1 MPLIAHIERYPY
13 VLEDP
18 TLLYDW
24 VAAGAYAQINAGA
37 LLEPNLCKKLCKF
50 IQWGLVHV
58 ISTDTHSPDK
68 RPPRMAQGVQQL
80 EKLLGKETAA
90 RIVRN
95 GDELFHDQ
103 ELDAATLHQPKKFL
117 GMWV

>member
-1 MPLIAHIERYPY
+1 MPMPRQRPKGQSLMAAQTTKRQRTCIGCGA
-13 VLEDP
+13 
-18 TLLYDW
+18 TL
-24 VAAGAYAQINAGA
+24 GKGA
-37 LLEPNLCKKLCKF
+37 L
-50 IQWGLVHV
+50 H
-58 ISTDTHSPDK
+58 
-68 RPPRMAQGVQQL
+68 
-80 EKLLGKETAA
+80 

>member
-1 MPLIAHIERYPY
+1 
-13 VLEDP
+13 VGSWSD
-18 TLLYDW
+18 
-24 VAAGAYAQINAGA
+24 
-37 LLEPNLCKKLCKF
+37 
-50 IQWGLVHV
+50 V
-58 ISTDTHSPDK
+58 ISTDTHFPGQRA
-68 RPPRMAQGVQQL
+68 RPVLAQGVQQL

>member
-1 MPLIAHIERYPY
+1 MSLSEVKTY
-13 VLEDP
+13 
-18 TLLYDW
+18 
-24 VAAGAYAQINAGA
+24 
-37 LLEPNLCKKLCKF
+37 
-50 IQWGLVHV
+50 
-58 ISTDTHSPDK
+58 SP
-68 RPPRMAQGVQQL
+68 PSEGFVSRMADAFASGWQNFAQGVQQL

-103 ELDAATLHQPKKFL
+103 ELDAATLHQPKMFL

>member
-1 MPLIAHIERYPY
+1 M
-13 VLEDP
+13 
-18 TLLYDW
+18 
-24 VAAGAYAQINAGA
+24 Q
-37 LLEPNLCKKLCKF
+37 KLCKF

>member
-1 MPLIAHIERYPY
+1 
-13 VLEDP
+13 
-18 TLLYDW
+18 
-24 VAAGAYAQINAGA
+24 
-37 LLEPNLCKKLCKF
+37 
-50 IQWGLVHV
+50 
-58 ISTDTHSPDK
+58 
-68 RPPRMAQGVQQL
+68 MAQGVQQL

-103 ELDAATLHQPKKFL
+103 ELDAATLHQPKKLL

>member
-1 MPLIAHIERYPY
+1 MRRSTQEHCWSLSSAKSCVSSSSR
-13 VLEDP
+13 
-18 TLLYDW
+18 
-24 VAAGAYAQINAGA
+24 
-37 LLEPNLCKKLCKF
+37 
-50 IQWGLVHV
+50 GLVHV

-68 RPPRMAQGVQQL
+68 RPPRMAQGVQRL
-80 EKLLGKETAA
+80 EELLGKETAA

-103 ELDAATLHQPKKFL
+103 ELDAVTLHQPKKFL

>member
-1 MPLIAHIERYPY
+1 MKATFEK
-13 VLEDP
+13 
-18 TLLYDW
+18 LYTE
-24 VAAGAYAQINAGA
+24 NK
-37 LLEPNLCKKLCKF
+37 P
-50 IQWGLVHV
+50 V
-58 ISTDTHSPDK
+58 ISSYISS
-68 RPPRMAQGVQQL
+68 QGIRKILFAIPMEQPLQLDGTTYTALVVSYDNAVL
-80 EKLLGKETAA
+80 EKLLGREAAA

>member
-1 MPLIAHIERYPY
+1 M
-13 VLEDP
+13 
-18 TLLYDW
+18 
-24 VAAGAYAQINAGA
+24 
-37 LLEPNLCKKLCKF
+37 
-50 IQWGLVHV
+50 VHV

-80 EKLLGKETAA
+80 EKQLGKETAA

>member
-1 MPLIAHIERYPY
+1 MLAGLLGAVLVCGVLVLAH
-13 VLEDP
+13 
-18 TLLYDW
+18 LL
-24 VAAGAYAQINAGA
+24 
-37 LLEPNLCKKLCKF
+37 
-50 IQWGLVHV
+50 HV
-58 ISTDTHSPDK
+58 IYTDTHSPDK

-103 ELDAATLHQPKKFL
+103 ELGAATLHQPKKFL
-117 GMWV
+117 GMWI